1 MTITV
6 VANSDQADLPL
17 VPAQN
22 ELEHLLALAPAF
34 QEPTLS
40 ALRQAAIARLR
51 EQHLPTPREEDW
63 RFTDL
68 SRLRSRSFQAPIAPL
83 APEMVAEVR
92 HLLCER
98 AFATAAQLVLI
109 DGHYCAELSRF
120 SSDRL
125 QKIPPPQA
133 VGSIVTP
140 EVFSDLNAALLAEAI
155 ALRVEYPIAD
165 PIEIF
170 YVSSRQQ
177 QSVVAPRLW
186 VEVAANAEATL
197 IERFMS
203 LTGDQQFTNS
213 VTELQIAANARLNHV
228 RIQHQSPTA
237 LHIGYTAIRQDR
249 NSRYRGH
256 AIDLGGS
263 LSRHHWQIQAI
274 AAATTT
280 SLKSLAIGMNDQI
293 VDTHSVVLFQAP
305 HSRSEQVHKCILGDR
320 AHGIFNGKVIVPQ
333 QAQLTDASQLNRT
346 LLLSDKA
353 RVDTKP
359 QLEIVADNV
368 KCSHGATVSQL
379 AAEDIF
385 YLQSRGLDERQAR
398 DLLVKA
404 FALEQLA
411 DLHPE
416 PLRQELEEALLAALR

>member
-17 VPAQN
+17 VPTQTNLA
-22 ELEHLLALAPAF
+22 HLLTLAPAL
-34 QEPTLS
+34 QTPTL
-40 ALRQAAIARLR
+40 AGLRQAARDRLQ
-51 EQHLPTPREEDW
+51 EQQLPTPREEEW

-68 SRLRSRSFQAPIAPL
+68 SRLRSRSFFAPITPL
-83 APEMVAEVR
+83 APEIVAEVR
-92 HLLCER
+92 HLLCEQ

-109 DGHYCAELSRF
+109 DGHYCSELSRL
-120 SSDRL
+120 STNSL
-125 QKIPPPQA
+125 QKIAPPA
-133 VGSIVTP
+133 TIGSIVSM
-140 EVFSDLNAALLAEAI
+140 EVFSDLNAALLAEVI
-155 ALRVEYPIAD
+155 ALRLEQQITD

-170 YVSSRQQ
+170 YISSRQQ

-186 VEVAANAEATL
+186 VEVATNAQVTL
-197 IERFMS
+197 IERFLS

-213 VTELQIAANARLNHV
+213 VTEIQLGANARLEHV

-237 LHIGYTAIRQDR
+237 VHIGYTAIRQERD
-249 NSRYRGH
+249 SCYQGH

-263 LSRHHWQIQAI
+263 LSRHNWQVEVAG
-274 AAATTT
+274 AAATT
-280 SLKSLAIGMNDQI
+280 SLKGLAIGMQDQI
-293 VDTHSVVLFQAP
+293 VDTHSAVVFNAP
-305 HSRSEQVHKCILGDR
+305 HGYSRQVHKCILGDR
-320 AHGIFNGKVIVPQ
+320 AHGIFNGKVVVPQ

-353 RVDTKP
+353 RIDTKP

-379 AAEDIF
+379 AAEDLF
-385 YLQSRGLDERQAR
+385 YLRSRGLDEVQAR

-411 DLHPE
+411 DLNPE